1 MAQLKEFSLALG
13 VINNI
18 LVCDKKDN
26 IVFAGDEI
34 QKVLFPGK
42 TYKKKLLDNFLEGSI
57 RENLKKKL
65 AAVREHKNTHQF
77 SFKQNGKTIFLFPA
91 NYKQSHA
98 ILLSTKEQLML
109 ANKIENELKDRVKE
123 MECLYNISSEFEES
137 KDLPKILERSLEHL
151 IRGFRYEKFTTTGIQ
166 VDGIVYG
173 SKKCEEA
180 GEEVNVLAEDI
191 HINGEVRGK
200 IAVCY
205 HKKAEFL
212 PEEAKLLKEIALMVS
227 KAIEKQ
233 EIREDLE
240 KQRKL
245 LVSQNDELKQ
255 LTENLSKSN
264 IKLNALFNAITD
276 TIVVIDKDFNITMS
290 NKDEIGSSGKCYQ
303 KLFNSSHICNHC
315 PAMITFREARS
326 VSDERKSGDQYYLLQ
341 AYPILNNKGNVDKV
355 IERCRNITT
364 QKQMEEQLIQSYK
377 LASLGKLT
385 AGVAHE
391 INNPNTFIRG
401 NINIFDEA
409 FKDILPILDKAYAE
423 DPELKIARL
432 NYNLFREN
440 VPILLEDMMGGANRI
455 KKIVDGLRNFARKD
469 EGLVTDAVDIN
480 YLVENHTRI
489 TQKEVRKHA
498 RLKVKLGKDIPV
510 FKGNIQKLEQVFL
523 NLLINAAH
531 AIEHDHGLI
540 ELETAY
546 NKDKNKVVIR
556 ISDNGKGIDDKTRK
570 HIFDPFFTTKRDKGG
585 TGLGLSISYGIIK
598 EHNGRI
604 EVESEVGKGTTF
616 TLSLPALPPDTETL

>member
-1 MAQLKEFSLALG
+1 MTKLKEFNLALG

-18 LVCDKKDN
+18 LVCDNRDN

-42 TYKKKLLDNFLEGSI
+42 IYKKKLLDNFPEGPM
-57 RENLKKKL
+57 REGLKKKL

-77 SFKQNGKTIFLFPA
+77 SFDKKRKTIFLFPA
-91 NYKQSHA
+91 NYRQSHT
-98 ILLSTKEQLML
+98 ILLSTREQLLL
-109 ANKIENELKDRVKE
+109 ANKIENELKHRVKE
-123 MECLYNISSEFEES
+123 MECLYDISNELEEN
-137 KDLPKILERSLEHL
+137 KDLPKALERSLELL
-151 IRGFRYEKFTTTGIQ
+151 IKGFRYEKFTTAGIQ
-166 VDGIVYG
+166 IDGVFYG
-173 SKKCEEA
+173 TRECEMP
-180 GEEVNVLAEDI
+180 GQEVNVLSENI
-191 HINGEVRGK
+191 HINEKIRGK
-200 IAVCY
+200 INVCY
-205 HKKAEFL
+205 HKKMDFL
-212 PEEAKLLKEIALMVS
+212 PEETKLLKEIALMVS
-227 KAIEKQ
+227 KAIEKK
-233 EIREDLE
+233 ETREDLE

-245 LVSQNDELKQ
+245 LFSQNRELKQ
-255 LTENLSKSN
+255 LTENLSRSN
-264 IKLNALFNAITD
+264 TKLNALFNAITD
-276 TIVVIDKDFNITMS
+276 SIVVVNKDFNITMS
-290 NKDEIGSSGKCYQ
+290 NKEEIGSSGKCYQ
-303 KLFNSSHICNHC
+303 KLFNSSHICDHC
-315 PAMITFREARS
+315 PAKIAFREARS
-326 VSDERKSGDQYYLLQ
+326 VSGERKNNDQYFLLQ
-341 AYPILNNKGNVDKV
+341 AYPIMNNKGNVDKV

-364 QKQMEEQLIQSYK
+364 QKQIEEQLIQSYK

-401 NINIFDEA
+401 NINIIDEA
-409 FKDILPILDKAYAE
+409 FKDILPILDKVYAE
-423 DPELKIARL
+423 DPGLKIARL
-432 NYNLFREN
+432 NYDLFREN
-440 VPILLEDMMGGANRI
+440 VSILLEDMMGGANRI

-469 EGLVTDAVDIN
+469 EGLLTDAVDIN

-498 RLKVKLGKDIPV
+498 QLKVKMGKDIPV

-523 NLLINAAH
+523 NLMINAAQ
-531 AIEHDHGLI
+531 AIEHHHGLI

-546 NKDKNKVVIR
+546 DKEKNKVIIR
-556 ISDNGKGIDDKTRK
+556 LSDNGKGIDDKTRK

-616 TLSLPALPPDTETL
+616 TIALPVVPPDVESL